1 MRGPEDFKHLSRS
14 SFLFIQKELEVL
26 QVPSP
31 ALGAEAVVCFSR
43 HQFQLRLSQD
53 KDKIIR

>member
-31 ALGAEAVVCFSR
+31 ALGAK
-43 HQFQLRLSQD
+43 D
-53 KDKIIR
+53 KEKIIR